1 MSEKKPLYVIE
12 REKREKAKADL
23 IKKMSPEQMQAAH
36 ELLTNA
42 WDVLQTIGE
51 CQDLWMSQV
60 RELETSIWKFQNTVY
75 DRDDKRPT

>member
-1 MSEKKPLYVIE
+1 MSEKKSLYVIE

-23 IKKMSPEQMQAAH
+23 IKKMTPEQMQAAH

-75 DRDDKRPT
+75 DREGK